1 MSITA
6 LALDIF
12 SQARDEYPE
21 AQSLSDLDDI
31 CDSNE
36 YFLDDKGEY
45 LPELLTDGRFDPL
58 KFFNAQRKVDRLL
71 KAKAIA

>member
-6 LALDIF
+6 LALDIL

-21 AQSLSDLDDI
+21 AQSLSDLDDM

-36 YFLDDKGEY
+36 YFLDDKGGY
-45 LPELLTDGRFDPL
+45 LPELMTDGRFDPL

-71 KAKAIA
+71 RIKPIK